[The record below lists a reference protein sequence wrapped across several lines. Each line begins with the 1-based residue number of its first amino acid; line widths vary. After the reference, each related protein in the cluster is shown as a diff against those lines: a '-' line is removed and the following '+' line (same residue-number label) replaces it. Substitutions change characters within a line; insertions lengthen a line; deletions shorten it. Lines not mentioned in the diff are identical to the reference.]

1 MINLNKTYMKKIIL
15 KKDKISKNQYF
26 FISKNTEIN
35 EFLKNIIF
43 NLNFWIENKET
54 LGTKKNIGIILDSD
68 QSLDLIKDDIKLFS
82 LIQFNF
88 ITFKDG
94 RPFTEVKKLRKYWNF
109 SGEIRA
115 SGHIL
120 PDQYVFLNRCG
131 VDSFEIEEGKE
142 NIWIDFFKMDK
153 GLYYQP

>member
-1 MINLNKTYMKKIIL
+1 MINSNKTYMKKIIL
-15 KKDKISKNQYF
+15 NKDKVSKNEYF
-26 FISKNTEIN
+26 FIDNDSEIRKSSK
-35 EFLKNIIF
+35 IIF
-43 NLNFWIENKET
+43 FIKFWIENKKT
-54 LGTKKNIGIILDSD
+54 LKKKKHIGVILDSN
-68 QSLDLIKDDIKLFS
+68 QSIDLIKDDIELFS

-94 RPFTEVKKLRKYWNF
+94 RPFTEIKKLRKYWKFN
-109 SGEIRA
+109 GEIRA

-142 NIWIDFFKMDK
+142 KFWIDFFKMDE

>member
-15 KKDKISKNQYF
+15 KKDKVCKNQYF
-26 FISKNTEIN
+26 FIDNNSEIN
-35 EFLKNIIF
+35 KSSKKIIF
-43 NLNFWIENKET
+43 YIKFWNENKKT
-54 LGTKKNIGIILDSD
+54 LGKKKHIGVILDSN
-68 QSLDLIKDDIKLFS
+68 QSIDLIKDDIELFS
-82 LIQFNF
+82 LVQFNF

-94 RPFTEVKKLRKYWNF
+94 RPFTQIKKLKKYWKFN
-109 SGEIRA
+109 GEIRA

-120 PDQYVFLNRCG
+120 PDQYVFLKRCG

-142 NIWIDFFKMDK
+142 RFWIDFFKMDK

>member
-1 MINLNKTYMKKIIL
+1 MKKIIL
-15 KKDKISKNQYF
+15 NKDKISKNQYF
-26 FISKNTEIN
+26 FINQNSEIN
-35 EFLKNIIF
+35 DFSENIIF
-43 NLNFWIENKET
+43 HFNFWIENKKT
-54 LGTKKNIGIILDSD
+54 LGTKKNIGIILDSN

-82 LIQFNF
+82 LVQFNF

-94 RPFTEVKKLRKYWNF
+94 RPFSEVKKLRKYWKFN
-109 SGEIRA
+109 GEIRA
-115 SGHIL
+115 AGHIL

-142 NIWIDFFKMDK
+142 KIWIDFFNMDK

>member
-1 MINLNKTYMKKIIL
+1 MKKIIL

-94 RPFTEVKKLRKYWNF
+94 RPFTEVKKLRKYWKFN
-109 SGEIRA
+109 GEIRA